1 MLLTFS
7 ERISNPNKRSY
18 SHYAMML
25 VTVGDKEF
33 QTASDESFSE
43 KMFTAESVK
52 ICATILFMEQGL
64 LQRITIN
71 PKICHGKPTI
81 RNKRYP
87 VENMLELMASGMTN
101 EEILADYE
109 DLEKEDLLACLLFA
123 AKLANVG
130 SITELV
136 SV

>member
-1 MLLTFS
+1 
-7 ERISNPNKRSY
+7 
-18 SHYAMML
+18 
-25 VTVGDKEF
+25 
-33 QTASDESFSE
+33 
-43 KMFTAESVK
+43 
-52 ICATILFMEQGL
+52 MENEL

-71 PKICHGKPTI
+71 PDICHGKPTI

-87 VENMLELMASGMTN
+87 VENLLELMASGMTD

-109 DLEKEDLLACLLFA
+109 DLESEDLKACLLFA

-136 SV
+136 TV

>member
-1 MLLTFS
+1 
-7 ERISNPNKRSY
+7 
-18 SHYAMML
+18 
-25 VTVGDKEF
+25 
-33 QTASDESFSE
+33 
-43 KMFTAESVK
+43 
-52 ICATILFMEQGL
+52 MEQQI

-71 PKICHGKPTI
+71 PNVCHGKPTI

-101 EEILADYE
+101 EEILTDCE
-109 DLEKEDLLACLLFA
+109 DLEIEDLQACLLFA

-136 SV
+136 TI

>member
-1 MLLTFS
+1 MPPVLHWHRKSDSFLTVS
-7 ERISNPNKRSY
+7 PTI
-18 SHYAMML
+18 
-25 VTVGDKEF
+25 VCV
-33 QTASDESFSE
+33 
-43 KMFTAESVK
+43 
-52 ICATILFMEQGL
+52 TILYMEQGL

-71 PKICHGKPTI
+71 PKICYGKPTI

-87 VENMLELMASGMTN
+87 VENILELMASGMTN

-109 DLEKEDLLACLLFA
+109 DLEKEDLQACLLFA

-136 SV
+136 GV